1 MIFLM
6 NYLNLWEQEWN
17 IVSETVLC
25 RDWLIYICVKKSPKI
40 NPPRNGGGGG
50 KFNAEDTLRTA
61 YSEFAGRSRSL
72 YRPPE

>member
-25 RDWLIYICVKKSPKI
+25 RGWLIYFRIKKSPKI
-40 NPPRNGGGGG
+40 NPPAMAGGG